1 MQECSHFILCAS
13 PSYLEDI
20 EQRNSR
26 PFKELESA
34 VAALPSQRIMCIYP
48 EAMDFVS
55 QQHVQQ
61 NVAPDLRKAFM
72 MKPLVHSCIALLHC
86 MA

>member
-1 MQECSHFILCAS
+1 MQERSHFIVCAS
-13 PSYLEDI
+13 PSYFEDI
-20 EQRNSR
+20 ERRNSR
-26 PFKELESA
+26 PFQEVEAA

-48 EAMDFVS
+48 EDMGIVS

-72 MKPLVHSCIALLHC
+72 MKPLVRHSFNILPEGI
-86 MA
+86 